1 MPRRRREIVDGEYY
15 HILTRGNDRKRIFR
29 CRNDFIL
36 LRRKPRAFK
45 PGDECAGCSRSI
57 MRPMGFL
64 LRRIPPTGEWKLRA
78 LARRASFIL
87 KS

>member
-1 MPRRRREIVDGEYY
+1 MDRRLGRFVWDMDREAANIAKHSVDF
-15 HILTRGNDRKRIFR
+15 TTAMKV
-29 CRNDFIL
+29 FIL

-78 LARRASFIL
+78 LARRASL
-87 KS
+87 M